1 MSLKKKREKKI
12 YKPGCCRSCKEFT
25 EIYHSMWY
33 WMAMKW
39 ESFQQITYVFII
51 ETQICSF
58 IIHGP
63 RTSTKDE
70 NEA

>member
-1 MSLKKKREKKI
+1 M
-12 YKPGCCRSCKEFT
+12 G
-25 EIYHSMWY
+25 
-33 WMAMKW
+33 

-63 RTSTKDE
+63 RTSTKLTQKKRTSTKDE
-70 NEA
+70 NENEA

>member
-1 MSLKKKREKKI
+1 MVLDGHEM
-12 YKPGCCRSCKEFT
+12 GV
-25 EIYHSMWY
+25 
-33 WMAMKW
+33 
-39 ESFQQITYVFII
+39 SFQQITYVFII

-70 NEA
+70 NENEAWSIWTDESATTEEFRGNSIIQTATYFV